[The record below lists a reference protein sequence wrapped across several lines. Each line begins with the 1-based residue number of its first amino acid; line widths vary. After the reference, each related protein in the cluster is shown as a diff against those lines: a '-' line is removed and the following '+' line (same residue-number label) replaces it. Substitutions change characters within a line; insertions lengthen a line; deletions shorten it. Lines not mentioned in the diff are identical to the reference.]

1 MNDPVLEWHKA
12 ELNNLSDSAE
22 TARKRGDSVS
32 QNFFEH
38 QVHLKYNRIAEIEKI
53 NEGEK

>member
-1 MNDPVLEWHKA
+1 MNDPVLAWHKA
-12 ELNNLSDSAE
+12 QLNSLTDSME
-22 TARKRGDSVS
+22 TARKEGDTAR